1 MKLRNFQKQ
10 SGLSN
15 DECLR
20 DMSIHFCCAL
30 AFLRERK
37 CLVYSVFL
45 YRRGLLALSVLL
57 FRAMRRPHLV
67 ELTKLGSTLF
77 LCPLFYQQLEPMV
90 HNRQENEGYTY
101 SFAAQG

>member
-1 MKLRNFQKQ
+1 M
-10 SGLSN
+10 
-15 DECLR
+15 
-20 DMSIHFCCAL
+20 
-30 AFLRERK
+30 REPQ
-37 CLVYSVFL
+37 
-45 YRRGLLALSVLL
+45 G
-57 FRAMRRPHLV
+57 V